1 MSKKLRN
8 YCLGL
13 LLLTASPLSAFG
25 QQASGSIVPEKTK
38 SEAHSRNGSR
48 RINFGAKG
56 GFTSTLA
63 LISSFSIDGATIDE
77 VQNNYQIGY
86 FGSLF
91 MRINFGRHFLQPEV
105 SYNVTRCDVAFE
117 IPRTDDQLSGLTPIE
132 SSVTLSIH
140 SVDVP
145 LVYGY
150 NFIKEGAYSLAVFG
164 GPKIRYI
171 WDKKSEVSFRNFDQE
186 NIREKLRPLNA
197 SFSLGVAVAISPI
210 FFDFCYDIGLHN
222 ISKGVKYDLPE
233 AMATDA
239 QTSSEKGIRFHHRAN
254 VLSFSIGVFF

>member
-25 QQASGSIVPEKTK
+25 QQAHDSTSPEETK
-38 SEAHSRNGSR
+38 GEVRSRNDSR

-63 LISSFSIDGATIDE
+63 LISSFSIDGMAIDE

-105 SYNVTRCDVAFE
+105 SYNVTRCDITFK
-117 IPRTDDQLSGLTPIE
+117 IPQTGDQPSGFISPE
-132 SSVTLSIH
+132 SSVNVTIH
-140 SVDVP
+140 SVDIP

-150 NFIKEGAYSLAVFG
+150 NFIKKGVYSLAVFG

-171 WDKKSEVSFRNFDQE
+171 WDKKSKVSFRNFDQE
-186 NIREKLRPLNA
+186 NIHEKLRPLNA

-233 AMATDA
+233 TSATADPA
-239 QTSSEKGIRFHHRAN
+239 ALDKGIRLHHRAN